1 MKSRNRKKYSIL
13 FMSFFAAALFIFFFS
28 VMEQKLL
35 PPLKEISHLQCKA
48 LANKIIDDSAAEI
61 LSETKLTEAALLSP
75 NSNGEGYTANTALVN
90 QFCSRFSASM
100 TDRLAKLPDE
110 KIYIPLG
117 AATNWSFFANAG
129 PDVAFTLVPMGSV
142 KVDYDSEFLSV
153 GINQINYKIWL
164 NISIELKIINPL
176 YHENL
181 TLERK
186 IMLADIV
193 YSGKVPERYVQISS
207 PNEYLLTE

>member
-1 MKSRNRKKYSIL
+1 MKSKNRKKYIIL
-13 FMSFFAAALFIFFFS
+13 FVLFLSFAFFLLLFS
-28 VMEQKLL
+28 SLEEKLL

-61 LSETKLTEAALLSP
+61 LSETELTASALLSP
-75 NSNGEGYTANTALVN
+75 NPGGEGYTANTALVN
-90 QFCSRFSASM
+90 HFCTRFSASM
-100 TDRLAKLPDE
+100 TDRLTKLPDE

-117 AATNWSFFANAG
+117 AATNWSLFANTG
-129 PDVAFTLVPMGSV
+129 PDIAFTLVPMGAV

-164 NISIELKIINPL
+164 HISMELKIINPL
-176 YHENL
+176 YHENI

-193 YSGKVPERYVQISS
+193 FSGKVPEHYFQMTS